1 MQFLYLGFLLF
12 LPFIDFLAQKNYNV
26 TIAMH
31 RNVKP
36 KQSNG
41 DCVNEVLDDYGMIH
55 DIELFKQEL
64 Q

>member
-36 KQSNG
+36 KQSDG
-41 DCVNEVLDDYGMIH
+41 DCVNEVLDDL
-55 DIELFKQEL
+55 E
-64 Q
+64 